1 VISQHVVTPQQAT
14 MEPSVEA
21 HSSSPFSSH
30 PGIAVF
36 ERNAERYDR
45 WFENHGPTFAAEL
58 LALRQ
63 LLPPFQRGLE
73 IGVGT
78 GRFSLPLGITE
89 GVEPAEA
96 MAAIAERRG
105 LAVSRAVAE
114 DLPYPDGSFDLAL
127 MVTVLCFLD
136 APRRA
141 LREAHR
147 ILKPGGS
154 ILIGMIDPAS
164 SLGREYEANK
174 ATSTFY
180 APARFHA
187 VEQVIAWLREC
198 GFTRVCCRQA
208 VLPGFGAGPFIAVR
222 AKA

>member
-1 VISQHVVTPQQAT
+1 METSAQAQA
-14 MEPSVEA
+14 PRS
-21 HSSSPFSSH
+21 FSDRA
-30 PGIAVF
+30 GVAVF
-36 ERNAERYDR
+36 ERNAARYDR
-45 WFENHGPTFAAEL
+45 WFEDHAPTFAAEL
-58 LALRQ
+58 EALRQ

-73 IGVGT
+73 IGVGS
-78 GRFSLPLGITE
+78 GRFALPLGIKE

-105 LAVSRAVAE
+105 LEVSRAVAE
-114 DLPYPDGSFDLAL
+114 ELPFADSSFDLVL

-136 APRRA
+136 DPRRA

-164 SLGREYEANK
+164 TLGRDYEANK

-187 VEQVIAWLREC
+187 PEEVIAWLQQC
-198 GFTRVCCRQA
+198 GFDQVRCRQA
-208 VLPGFGAGPFIAVR
+208 ALPGCDGVPFMAVR
-222 AKA
+222 ARA